1 MQHCKLALKQLVLG
15 PVPSPSRSGTGFCKA
30 RDAQSPPQLLPP
42 ATYVRVRMH
51 RAESRMSHT
60 LMYDV
65 DTVNTSP
72 VWLQYL
78 METTLFG

>member
-1 MQHCKLALKQLVLG
+1 M
-15 PVPSPSRSGTGFCKA
+15 PRVP
-30 RDAQSPPQLLPP
+30 QSC
-42 ATYVRVRMH
+42 TYVRVRMH